1 LDYRSYKDFLMNFT
15 YLHNEKLIFKLINIK
30 YNQNIFQN

>member
-1 LDYRSYKDFLMNFT
+1 LDYRRYKDFLIDFT

-30 YNQNIFQN
+30 YN